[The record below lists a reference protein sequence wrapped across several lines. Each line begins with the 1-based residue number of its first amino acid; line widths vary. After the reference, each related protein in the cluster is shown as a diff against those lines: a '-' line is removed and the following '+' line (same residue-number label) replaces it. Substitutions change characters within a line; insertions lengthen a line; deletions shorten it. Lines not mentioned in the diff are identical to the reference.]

1 MIRYFISYKNYIKV
15 GEIEE
20 DFNIYNEKLK
30 LFKKNKQ
37 GDYRVEPIIYFNGY
51 INDIKS
57 FANILEKNKKGISL
71 MVELNEKEITK
82 FNPLYI
88 KKFNSVE
95 ENTNI
100 IKKDSI
106 DNELTLINYNTYI
119 NMNLK
124 ESSLG
129 LLVCVTKDNKSDKFF
144 INIKDNMEFI
154 TRKFV
159 ISDSIQ
165 NDIYFYTDD
174 LEIIEKYKN
183 DTTVLKETDMGL
195 YQIVKHKF
203 LAIDS
208 IPQTTVSDFNGA
220 CIRYLYKFCNQ
231 SIPICTNILD
241 NGNYEFTTKIDKK
254 KKKLYLLY
262 NLDLKNII
270 YNKKI
275 LPLLKYI
282 NIYEL
287 DSIGYKKINVEEY
300 MKRENILKYIKRP
313 SKN

>member
-231 SIPICTNILD
+231 SIPIYKNIL
-241 NGNYEFTTKIDKK
+241 NNENYEFTTKIDKK

-270 YNKKI
+270 YNPTI